1 MLHPRLRRACL
12 MLALSLFSCLT
23 VTAQTATALR
33 EQADSLYA
41 LQQYNDAL
49 TVALSGLSRLNGGGC
64 PRT

>member
-1 MLHPRLRRACL
+1 

-23 VTAQTATALR
+23 VTAQTATVLR

-49 TVALSGLSRLNGGGC
+49 TVALNGLSRLTGGGC